1 MQYCLTKTF
10 TIMANDY
17 YSQLNEVLANSPK
30 EKYMDLRV
38 DWAFK
43 YVFSIKENLLK
54 FLNDILP
61 PQIDDLE
68 YLPNEIPVMS
78 EKDKRSRLDV
88 LCTSRDGKFLVEM
101 QQKDEDDFD
110 DRVAYYASSMVQ
122 NQVKR
127 GDLLYKVKHVY
138 VLCVAAYERR
148 HISSTPKDKVLFNYY
163 LEESD
168 THEEYINGKISYHF
182 LELSRFQED
191 DWDKL
196 MKNPERWCFL
206 FKKMHK
212 FATEEE
218 LPKDLHGFGG
228 VVDTALKECLSE
240 DQTMEY
246 EKAKAF
252 EYERLLSQLYG
263 EKKGKAEE
271 KKAIAKAMLTKG
283 LDIKIVSE
291 CTGLTEEE
299 LNTIPLA

>member
-1 MQYCLTKTF
+1 
-10 TIMANDY
+10 MANDY
-17 YSQLNEVLANSPK
+17 YSQLNDAMANSPK

-110 DRVAYYASSMVQ
+110 DRVAYYSSSMVQ

-148 HISSTPKDKVLFNYY
+148 HISSTPKEK
-163 LEESD
+163 SCS
-168 THEEYINGKISYHF
+168 TIISK
-182 LELSRFQED
+182 SRT
-191 DWDKL
+191 L
-196 MKNPERWCFL
+196 MRNTS
-206 FKKMHK
+206 M
-212 FATEEE
+212 
-218 LPKDLHGFGG
+218 
-228 VVDTALKECLSE
+228 
-240 DQTMEY
+240 
-246 EKAKAF
+246 AKSRIIF
-252 EYERLLSQLYG
+252 W
-263 EKKGKAEE
+263 
-271 KKAIAKAMLTKG
+271 
-283 LDIKIVSE
+283 
-291 CTGLTEEE
+291 
-299 LNTIPLA
+299 N